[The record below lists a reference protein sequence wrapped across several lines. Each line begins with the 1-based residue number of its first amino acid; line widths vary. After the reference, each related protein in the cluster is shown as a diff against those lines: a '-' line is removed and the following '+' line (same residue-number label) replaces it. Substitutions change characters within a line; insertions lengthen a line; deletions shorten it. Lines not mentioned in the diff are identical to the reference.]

1 MNQYDKSI
9 MFLDKVLLVKTSNL
23 KDDALFRK
31 AQISLETSNFENAI
45 IYYSNLIDE
54 YRTSDYVPYSYLN
67 RATSYFNLKA
77 YDQAEKDFIFIL
89 NNILSENILSESL
102 LGIQKIVSYTNN
114 YKLLN
119 DYVCLLYTSD
129 AADE

>member
-9 MFLDKVLLVKTSNL
+9 MFLDKILLIKTSNL

-31 AQISLETSNFENAI
+31 AQISLETSNFENAV

-67 RATSYFNLKA
+67 RATSYFNLDVFT
-77 YDQAEKDFIFIL
+77 Y
-89 NNILSENILSESL
+89 S
-102 LGIQKIVSYTNN
+102 
-114 YKLLN
+114 
-119 DYVCLLYTSD
+119 
-129 AADE
+129 